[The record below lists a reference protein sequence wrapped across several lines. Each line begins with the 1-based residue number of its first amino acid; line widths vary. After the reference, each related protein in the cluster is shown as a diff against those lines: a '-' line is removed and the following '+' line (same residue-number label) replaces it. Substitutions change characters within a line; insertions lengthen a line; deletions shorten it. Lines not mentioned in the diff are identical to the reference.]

1 MRPTAVTAR
10 PERPEATSQAPL
22 AAYQGGSVMLGETL
36 LMAVR
41 EIRRNA
47 LRSFLTMLGVV
58 IGVGAVIVL
67 VTLGEGA
74 SAKVKSDIA
83 KLGENLLIV
92 NTGAFRRGPSSTPAR
107 PFTREDAAVVAREVG
122 GLAGIAPAASRQTLV
137 VYGNRNW
144 RTQVSGST
152 ADFFVVRGYQVQS
165 GRAFNPSEASA
176 GRPLCVI
183 GQTVVKELFGG
194 EDPIGQSVRVG
205 RTPCE
210 VIGTLVPK
218 GEAGFGQDQDDLV
231 VMPLVAFQRRIAGN
245 DDITS
250 MYVSAASGRS
260 TALVQNQLES
270 LLRERRRITNP
281 AEDDFTVRDMAEI
294 AATMASTTGA
304 LAALLG
310 AIAGVSLLVGGIG
323 IMNIMLVSV
332 TERTRE
338 IGIRL
343 SIGALPREVLTQF
356 LVEAAVLSSIGGT
369 LGILLGLLGSLAAS
383 RGLQVPFVLVP
394 RILVIAFAFSAVIG
408 VLFGFLP
415 ARRAARLNPIEALRH
430 E

>member
-1 MRPTAVTAR
+1 MRPTAVAR
-10 PERPEATSQAPL
+10 PAALPAP
-22 AAYQGGSVMLGETL
+22 APGPRHGSGVMLGETM
-36 LMAVR
+36 LMAWR

-74 SAKVKSDIA
+74 SAKVKADIA

-107 PFTREDAAVVAREVG
+107 SFTREDSAAIAREVG
-122 GLAGIAPAASRQTLV
+122 GISGIAPAANRQLLV

-144 RTQVSGST
+144 RTQVTGSS
-152 ADFFVVRGYQVQS
+152 DEFFVVRGWQLQA
-165 GRAFNPSEASA
+165 GRTFTASEVSA
-176 GRPLCVI
+176 GRPVCVL
-183 GQTVVKELFGG
+183 GETVVKELFGA
-194 EDPIGQSVRVG
+194 EDPLGKIVRVG

-210 VIGTLVPK
+210 VIGRLVPK

-245 DDITS
+245 NDITNIS
-250 MYVSAASGRS
+250 VSAEPGRS
-260 TALVQNQLES
+260 TALVKSQIES
-270 LLRERRRITNP
+270 LLRERRRVTNP
-281 AEDDFTVRDMAEI
+281 ADDDFTVRDMAEI

-369 LGILLGLLGSLAAS
+369 IGILLGLLGSLAAA

-394 RILVIAFAFSAVIG
+394 RILFVAFAFSAAIG

-415 ARRAARLNPIEALRH
+415 ARRAASLNPIEALRH

>member
-1 MRPTAVTAR
+1 VRPTAVPRPDVRRAAPPTAR
-10 PERPEATSQAPL
+10 
-22 AAYQGGSVMLGETL
+22 QGGTVMLAETL
-36 LMAVR
+36 LMAWR

-92 NTGAFRRGPSSTPAR
+92 RTGAFRRGPSSTPAR
-107 PFTREDAAVVAREVG
+107 PFTREDAAAIGREVG
-122 GLAGIAPAASRQTLV
+122 GIAGLAPAASRQQLV

-144 RTQVSGST
+144 RTEVTGST
-152 ADFFVVRGYQVQS
+152 ADFFTVRGYELS
-165 GRAFNPSEASA
+165 DGRAFTPSEVSA
-176 GRPLCVI
+176 GRAVCVV
-183 GQTVVKELFGG
+183 GETVVKELFGG
-194 EDPIGQSVRVG
+194 AEPLGQTVRAG

-210 VIGTLVPK
+210 VIGRLVPK

-245 DDITS
+245 SDITS
-250 MYVSAASGRS
+250 IFVSAAPGRS
-260 TALVQNQLES
+260 TALVQSQIEA
-270 LLRERRRITNP
+270 LLRERRRVPNP
-281 AEDDFTVRDMAEI
+281 SEDDFSVRDMAEI

-343 SIGALPREVLTQF
+343 SIGALPREVLLQF

-369 LGILLGLLGSLAAS
+369 IGILGGLLGSLAAA

-394 RILVIAFAFSAVIG
+394 RILFIAFLFSGAIG
-408 VLFGFLP
+408 ILFGFLP

>member
-1 MRPTAVTAR
+1 
-10 PERPEATSQAPL
+10 
-22 AAYQGGSVMLGETL
+22 MLGETL
-36 LMAVR
+36 LMALR

-107 PFTREDAAVVAREVG
+107 PFTREDAAAVVREVG
-122 GLAGIAPAASRQTLV
+122 GLSGVAPAASRQTLV

-152 ADFFVVRGYQVQS
+152 ADFFPVRGYQIQR
-165 GRAFNPSEASA
+165 GRAFTASESTA
-176 GRPLCVI
+176 GRALCVV
-183 GQTVVKELFGG
+183 GQTVVTELFGG
-194 EDPIGQSVRVG
+194 ADPLGQTLRVG

-245 DDITS
+245 NDITS
-250 MYVSAASGRS
+250 MYVSAAPGRS
-260 TALVQNQLES
+260 TALVQSQLES

-338 IGIRL
+338 IGLRL
-343 SIGALPREVLTQF
+343 AVGARPRDILGQF
-356 LVEAAVLSSIGGT
+356 LIEATTLATIGGAIGVA
-369 LGILLGLLGSLAAS
+369 LGVGTAQGIASAA
-383 RGLQVPFVLVP
+383 GWPALVSP
-394 RILVIAFAFSAVIG
+394 NAIVVAVAFSALVGIF
-408 VLFGFLP
+408 FGFYP
-415 ARRAARLNPIEALRH
+415 AQRAAQLDPIEALRR

>member
-1 MRPTAVTAR
+1 MRPTAVPR
-10 PERPEATSQAPL
+10 PTTVAPAPHAVHL
-22 AAYQGGSVMLGETL
+22 GGSVMLGETL
-36 LMAVR
+36 LMALR

-107 PFTREDAAVVAREVG
+107 PFTRDDATAVAREVN
-122 GLAGIAPAASRQTLV
+122 GLAGLAPAATRNQLV
-137 VYGNRNW
+137 VFGNRNW

-152 ADFFVVRGYQVQS
+152 ADFFTVRGYQVQAGRTFTASEANS
-165 GRAFNPSEASA
+165 GRA
-176 GRPLCVI
+176 LCVV

-194 EDPIGQSVRVG
+194 ENPLGQTVRVG

-210 VIGTLVPK
+210 VIGLLVPK

-245 DDITS
+245 NDITS
-250 MYVSAASGRS
+250 IYVSAAPGRS
-260 TALVQNQLES
+260 TALVQSQLEA
-270 LLRERRRITNP
+270 LLRERRHITNP
-281 AEDDFTVRDMAEI
+281 AEDDFSVRDMAEI

-343 SIGALPREVLTQF
+343 SIGALPKEVLTQF
-356 LVEAAVLSSIGGT
+356 LVEAAVLSSIGG
-369 LGILLGLLGSLAAS
+369 LIGILLGLAGSAAAS
-383 RGLQVPFVLVP
+383 RALSVPFLLVP
-394 RILVIAFAFSAVIG
+394 RILVIAFLFSAVIG

>member
-1 MRPTAVTAR
+1 
-10 PERPEATSQAPL
+10 
-22 AAYQGGSVMLGETL
+22 MLGETL
-36 LMAVR
+36 LMAFR
-41 EIRRNA
+41 EVRRNA

-67 VTLGEGA
+67 VTLGQGA
-74 SAKVKSDIA
+74 SAKVKSDIS

-92 NTGAFRRGPSSTPAR
+92 STGNFRRGPSSTAAH
-107 PFTREDAAVVAREVG
+107 PFQRADADAISQQVN
-122 GLAGIAPAASRQTLV
+122 GLAGIAPSAGRQMPV
-137 VYGNRNW
+137 VYGNKNW
-144 RTQVSGST
+144 RTTVTGTTDQ
-152 ADFFVVRGYQVQS
+152 FFSVRGYGVAS
-165 GRAFNPSEASA
+165 GRAFTSSEATSA
-176 GRPLCVI
+176 RPVCLV
-183 GQTVVKELFGG
+183 GQTVRNELFGSQ
-194 EDPIGQSVRVG
+194 DPVGAVVRLG
-205 RTPCE
+205 RVSCE

-218 GEAGFGQDQDDLV
+218 GEASFGQDQDDLV
-231 VMPLVAFQRRIAGN
+231 LMPLVAFQRRISGTN
-245 DDITS
+245 DINNI
-250 MYVSAASGRS
+250 YVSAAPGRPTS
-260 TALVQNQLES
+260 LVGSQIEA
-270 LLRERRRITNP
+270 LLRERRHLAP
-281 AEDDFTVRDMAEI
+281 GEDNDFMVRDMAEI

-343 SIGALPREVLTQF
+343 SIGALPREVLMQF
-356 LVEAAVLSSIGGT
+356 LVEAAVLSSIGGVI
-369 LGILLGLLGSLAAS
+369 GILLGLAGSAAAS

-394 RILVIAFAFSAVIG
+394 NILVIAFVFSALVG
-408 VLFGFLP
+408 VVFGLLP

>member
-1 MRPTAVTAR
+1 MPNAPIPQPSTRPAR
-10 PERPEATSQAPL
+10 LHGPAGGIML
-22 AAYQGGSVMLGETL
+22 AETL
-36 LMAVR
+36 LMASR

-74 SAKVKSDIA
+74 SAKVKADIA

-92 NTGAFRRGPSSTPAR
+92 NTGAFRRGPTSTPAR
-107 PFTREDAAVVAREVG
+107 PFKREDAQAVAREVG
-122 GLAGIAPAASRQTLV
+122 GLSGIAPAANRNLLV
-137 VYGNRNW
+137 VNGNRNW
-144 RTQVSGST
+144 RTQVTGST
-152 ADFFVVRGYQVQS
+152 ADFFEVRGYRIQD
-165 GRAFNPSEASA
+165 GRAFTASEASA
-176 GRPLCVI
+176 GRPLCVL

-194 EDPIGQSVRVG
+194 SPPIGQSVRVG

-210 VIGTLVPK
+210 VIGLLVPK

-245 DDITS
+245 NDITTI
-250 MYVSAASGRS
+250 YVSAARGRS
-260 TALVQNQLES
+260 TALVQSQIEALM
-270 LLRERRRITNP
+270 RERRRIGP
-281 AEDDFTVRDMAEI
+281 RDEDDFTVRDMAEI

-343 SIGALPREVLTQF
+343 SIGALPREVLLQF
-356 LVEAAVLSSIGGT
+356 LVEAAVLSSIGGVI
-369 LGILLGLLGSLAAS
+369 GILLGLLGSAAAS
-383 RGLQVPFVLVP
+383 RGLQVPFILVP
-394 RILVIAFAFSAVIG
+394 RILVVAFAFSAAIG
-408 VLFGFLP
+408 VLFGLLP
-415 ARRAARLNPIEALRH
+415 ARRASRLNPIEALRH

>member
-1 MRPTAVTAR
+1 MVRPTPIAR
-10 PERPEATSQAPL
+10 PHAASAPAPRPQH
-22 AAYQGGSVMLGETL
+22 GGGVMLGETL
-36 LMAVR
+36 LMAWR

-74 SAKVKSDIA
+74 STKVRSDIA
-83 KLGENLLIV
+83 KMGENLLIV
-92 NTGAFRRGPSSTPAR
+92 RSGSFRRGPSSTPAR
-107 PFTREDAAVVAREVG
+107 PFTREDGAAIGREVG
-122 GLAGIAPAASRQTLV
+122 GLAGLAPAAERQQLV

-144 RTQVSGST
+144 RTQVAGSS
-152 ADFFVVRGYQVQS
+152 ADYFEVRGYDLQS
-165 GRAFNPSEASA
+165 GRTFTPSETTA
-176 GRPLCVI
+176 GRPLCVV
-183 GQTVVKELFGG
+183 GQTVIKELFGG
-194 EDPIGQSVRVG
+194 ADPLGQTVRVG

-210 VIGTLVPK
+210 VIGTLAPK
-218 GEAGFGQDQDDLV
+218 GEAAFGQDQDDLV
-231 VMPLVAFQRRIAGN
+231 VMPLIAFQRRIAGN
-245 DDITS
+245 NDITTI
-250 MYVSAASGRS
+250 YVSAAPGRS
-260 TALVQNQLES
+260 TALVQSQIEA
-270 LLRERRRITNP
+270 LLRERRRVTNP

-343 SIGALPREVLTQF
+343 SIGALPREVLLQF

-369 LGILLGLLGSLAAS
+369 IGILLGLLGSMAAS

-394 RILVIAFAFSAVIG
+394 RILIIAFAFSAVIG